1 MMRHAELLPRY
12 KRLRKAALRLNN
24 RLVKTLSRSVLDEG
38 GKKLGI
44 LQGNVLTL
52 DSEDE
57 IAVLMDYCIYD
68 VRRRGA
74 NAVERDLAKS
84 PPTPESDEMTLL
96 QAMRQAYYSLF
107 AVEAVERGVGVHVKD
122 LLRDESL
129 FLVDVG
135 FGSSAPLGM
144 ILAARV
150 TVPEGI
156 AMTTGAALPF
166 GVLSAAEMPYSCKVW
181 QPCSQAWTSA
191 AFPHK
196 KQAICQASSFVYAC
210 NKAPRSTS
218 DTRRL
223 IRGRRRRGRA
233 GGATA
238 MIGDLSGLPEKP
250 PRRSSRPSR
259 ASDRRHA
266 AASPTTRSV
275 RISTRIGAFR
285 SAYVRT

>member
-1 MMRHAELLPRY
+1 MTRHAELLPRY
-12 KRLRKAALRLNN
+12 KQLRQAALRLNN
-24 RLVKTLSRSVLDEG
+24 RLVETLSRSVLDEG

-44 LQGNVLTL
+44 LRGYVLTL

-68 VRRRGA
+68 VRRRGV
-74 NAVERDLAKS
+74 NAVERYLAKS
-84 PPTPESDEMTLL
+84 PPAPDSDEMTLL

-150 TVPEGI
+150 TAPEGI

-166 GVLSAAEMPYSCKVW
+166 GLLSAEE
-181 QPCSQAWTSA
+181 SA
-191 AFPHK
+191 VLV
-196 KQAICQASSFVYAC
+196 QGVSAILPGVDFRRPSPSEAS
-210 NKAPRSTS
+210 N
-218 DTRRL
+218 
-223 IRGRRRRGRA
+223 
-233 GGATA
+233 
-238 MIGDLSGLPEKP
+238 LSGLIIRTCLQQGAAERIRYETVDPRP
-250 PRRSSRPSR
+250 PASRPRRWG
-259 ASDRRHA
+259 DRRD
-266 AASPTTRSV
+266 R
-275 RISTRIGAFR
+275 
-285 SAYVRT
+285 